1 MRHIWSV
8 KCLCPVL
15 DPLHS
20 IPISRETLMLCFV
33 YGGKKK
39 RTRCLQLVQNNI
51 SKLSPVSLNLLGN
64 QKLHKEIY
72 KNNIKKRTQY
82 IFFVQIKQKKS
93 KHIPSSYFWYEY
105 LLRSQTINLLSSADD
120 ANTVSWLGSHSTW
133 NTSSL

>member
-1 MRHIWSV
+1 
-8 KCLCPVL
+8 
-15 DPLHS
+15 
-20 IPISRETLMLCFV
+20 MLCFV

-93 KHIPSSYFWYEY
+93 KHIPSSYF
-105 LLRSQTINLLSSADD
+105 
-120 ANTVSWLGSHSTW
+120 
-133 NTSSL
+133 